1 MNNMK
6 QKILSLLVLLLT
18 AASGAW
24 ADELQTEYTSNA
36 QLNAVTV
43 STDMDI
49 TIAAGATVTINGGL
63 TIASGKTLT
72 VNGPGTLVVNGTNG
86 SNGSQGSGY
95 GTTGGAGSDGG
106 AAITGNIVVKGAT
119 VNATGGKGG
128 NGGMGGTGMSGPG
141 GQGGKGGNGG
151 AAFTGAVTIYSGTI
165 SPRGGN
171 GGPGGQGGIGMDT
184 NNPGSF
190 IQADQGPGGDSGYAF
205 AGTLTFYGGTV
216 NVLGSMAGNGKP
228 NGNISNAFVNP
239 MTMKAKTYELKGG
252 SYSASDEI
260 ELANIVNYRYVS
272 IVAADTTDPN
282 DLNVVPVEGQDNA
295 WEFNMPASNVVLTPR
310 YASATIFDADD
321 AEKQAYETLKEA
333 FAKVQDG
340 DVIKLDWNVT
350 LTEQLTTPQRNGNPI
365 HFTLDFNGYTI
376 TDASS
381 MGGYNCIELSNG
393 DMMFLTDESEDKN
406 GGLKGMVAGLQGS
419 RIVFKGGR
427 YDFGQ
432 GLAATNIQ
440 SMWDNY
446 FAPNFGWQ
454 MAENKEFVNTHNG
467 SADDDG
473 FFVCVAWKDFDLTIG
488 PKKFDTFYLNANIK
502 LADETP
508 AGVGLYTIT
517 EINETRTKATATPLT
532 GVVEAGLP
540 ILVYNGT
547 EEEQTVKIKVAADAA
562 SNENNPTPAEE
573 FMGTATDREF
583 TADMMAAADFY
594 ALADGIMF
602 VPVLDPGT
610 LGKNQCWLQ
619 FNHANGGNAPARGIT
634 LVFEE
639 SETTEITTTDVTD
652 ETDDSWYDLS
662 GRKLDGEPTEKGV
675 YIKSGK
681 KVVVK

>member
-1 MNNMK
+1 MK

-24 ADELQTEYTSNA
+24 ATVYDSGNIDLRTLNVGDILREGITLNDNTNNSD
-36 QLNAVTV
+36 QLALEVGRYAKTFNNKTTTPTTRQ
-43 STDMDI
+43 SFDTDQIGAIGENGQIVDGDLG
-49 TIAAGATVTINGGL
+49 TFTPLSAAGKACTEWIVLAIEDVNIPQYSLNYKKVVVGGYRDPN
-63 TIASGKTLT
+63 IVDIDPVAGKT
-72 VNGPGTLVVNGTNG
+72 NEW
-86 SNGSQGSGY
+86 
-95 GTTGGAGSDGG
+95 
-106 AAITGNIVVKGAT
+106 
-119 VNATGGKGG
+119 
-128 NGGMGGTGMSGPG
+128 
-141 GQGGKGGNGG
+141 
-151 AAFTGAVTIYSGTI
+151 
-165 SPRGGN
+165 
-171 GGPGGQGGIGMDT
+171 
-184 NNPGSF
+184 
-190 IQADQGPGGDSGYAF
+190 
-205 AGTLTFYGGTV
+205 
-216 NVLGSMAGNGKP
+216 VL
-228 NGNISNAFVNP
+228 
-239 MTMKAKTYELKGG
+239 
-252 SYSASDEI
+252 D
-260 ELANIVNYRYVS
+260 
-272 IVAADTTDPN
+272 
-282 DLNVVPVEGQDNA
+282 
-295 WEFNMPASNVVLTPR
+295 MPASNVVITPR

-473 FFVCVAWKDFDLTIG
+473 FFVCVAWKDFELTIG
-488 PKKFDTFYLNANIK
+488 SKKFDTFYLDENIK

-508 AGVGLYTIT
+508 QLVGLYTIT
-517 EINETRTKATATPLT
+517 EINETRTKATATALT
-532 GVVEAGLP
+532 GVVEASLP

-547 EEEQTVKIKVAADAA
+547 EEEQTVKIKVTADEADA
-562 SNENNPTPAEE
+562 ENQGKTPIEN
-573 FMGTATDREF
+573 FQGTATDREF
-583 TADMMAAADFY
+583 TDVMMAAADFY
-594 ALADGIMF
+594 ALSDGILF

-639 SETTEITTTDVTD
+639 SEATEITTTDVTD